1 MTSCVSHSKLW
12 NKLHYLYIRAISPG
26 QNTNKIAGDGGM
38 KEGPHVP
45 ESPLERLELD
55 AAADTHHLMNVDVA
69 AGRGH
74 VCKSEEQHKTQQRM
88 RE

>member
-1 MTSCVSHSKLW
+1 MIENKNKLY
-12 NKLHYLYIRAISPG
+12 NKLHYLYISAISPG
-26 QNTNKIAGDGGM
+26 QNSNKIAGDGGM

-45 ESPLERLELD
+45 ESALERLELD

-69 AGRGH
+69 AGRRH
-74 VCKSEEQHKTQQRM
+74 VCQSEEQHKMQQRM